1 MQVKRLI
8 LSLKKFHI
16 TATNIVD
23 IRVARWVDT

>member
-8 LSLKKFHI
+8 LSLKKIYI

-23 IRVARWVDT
+23 IRVARWVNT